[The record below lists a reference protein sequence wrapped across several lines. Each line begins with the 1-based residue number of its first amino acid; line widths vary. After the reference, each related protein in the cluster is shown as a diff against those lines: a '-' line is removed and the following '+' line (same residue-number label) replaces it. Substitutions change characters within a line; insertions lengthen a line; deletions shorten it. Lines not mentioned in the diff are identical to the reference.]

1 MTVWHR
7 LVAYCAT
14 FWNMVKPQRKY
25 TISDTGVYEKTHQ
38 LYHFA
43 PNTIEVT
50 GAYMVWGAKRLNDT
64 TVLVKKGY

>member
-7 LVAYCAT
+7 LVAFFVSILDT
-14 FWNMVKPQRKY
+14 VKPQRKY
-25 TISDTGVYEKTHQ
+25 TTSDTGVYEKMHQ
-38 LYHFA
+38 LYHSA